1 MNKELESIKF
11 SQEVNAQIVRVKID
25 SSSKYCYVSY
35 NDQYCHRGMSLNS
48 KDTSE
53 YLFKDG
59 AEVIQVYTCGGEEEG
74 SLEAQKTFKKIE
86 KIAKKAGYIAEVKGE
101 QKSMKNGAYE
111 NKWYEISGI
120 LVRKVGV

>member
-1 MNKELESIKF
+1 MNKEIQQVKF
-11 SQEVNAQIVRVKID
+11 SQEVNAVITSVKID
-25 SSSKYCYVSY
+25 SGAKYCYVSY
-35 NDQYCHRGMSLNS
+35 NDQYCHRGMSLNTH
-48 KDTSE
+48 DTIE

-74 SLEAQKTFKKIE
+74 SEESLKTFKKIE

-101 QKSMKNGAYE
+101 HKSMKNGAYE

>member
-1 MNKELESIKF
+1 MNKELQQIKF
-11 SQEVNAQIVRVKID
+11 SQEVNAQITRVKID
-25 SSSKYCYVSY
+25 AGVKDCYVSY
-35 NDQYCHRGMSLNS
+35 NDQYCHRGMSLNTR
-48 KDTSE
+48 DTIE

-74 SLEAQKTFKKIE
+74 SEESLKTFKKIE

-101 QKSMKNGAYE
+101 HKSMKNGTYE

>member
-1 MNKELESIKF
+1 MNKELSQIKF
-11 SQEVNAQIVRVKID
+11 SQEVNAQIVRVRID
-25 SSSKYCYVSY
+25 SGSPQNYVSY

-48 KDTSE
+48 KDTTE

-59 AEVIQVYTCGGEEEG
+59 AEVIQVYTSGGEEEG
-74 SLEAQKTFKKIE
+74 SEESLKTFKKIE

-101 QKSMKNGAYE
+101 HKSMRNGDYI
-111 NKWYEISGI
+111 NSWYEISGI

>member
-1 MNKELESIKF
+1 MNKELNQIKF

-25 SSSKYCYVSY
+25 SEARCYVSY

-48 KDTSE
+48 KDTAE

-59 AEVIQVYTCGGEEEG
+59 AEVIQVYTSGGEEEG
-74 SLEAQKTFKKIE
+74 SEESLKTFKKIE

-111 NKWYEISGI
+111 NHWYEISGI